1 MAWDDRPSVGRLMAT
16 AAAPPV
22 AAEALKKRTVEKN
35 VSCRAVGRGNAG
47 RIPKRRHIRHE
58 RCLARVSGGADGKK
72 SDERSGEPPA
82 LERAA
87 GHAVLPVPSTRRC
100 VEPAA
105 TKAAGLPLAVRTL
118 RLVRPV
124 RSPGSDSGWGYNR
137 SRILDR
143 SAAPS
148 YRSGARPQRRG
159 AFRPAPFRPA
169 PFRPAPSR
177 SPDLP
182 RLSNRPANR
191 LMRRR

>member
-1 MAWDDRPSVGRLMAT
+1 MAT

-22 AAEALKKRTVEKN
+22 AAEGLKKRTVEKN
-35 VSCRAVGRGNAG
+35 LSCRAVGRGNAG

-58 RCLARVSGGADGKK
+58 RRLARVSGGADGKK
-72 SDERSGEPPA
+72 SDERSGDVPA
-82 LERAA
+82 LEPAA

-105 TKAAGLPLAVRTL
+105 TKAAGLLLAVRTL
-118 RLVRPV
+118 RSVRPV
-124 RSPGSDSGWGYNR
+124 RSPGCDSGWGNNR

-143 SAAPS
+143 TAAPS
-148 YRSGARPQRRG
+148 YRIGARPQ
-159 AFRPAPFRPA
+159 RPAPFRPA